1 MLNSRSVVHVFA
13 GCRWLLQLS
22 VCRMPLAPSLSVC
35 RMPWAPF
42 AGCLWLLFFFR
53 TPWSPFLEGNSE
65 ICTHGHLLFFWQSAG
80 FLFGPA
86 VSNHGLGWN
95 VCDSAFFGWDSNASC
110 DEKKEWIL
118 ICTCHEV
125 AWVRKTCEA
134 LAIKLLPSCCAFHH
148 FDRLSCLSIKF
159 VYEAFVH
166 YMFCLAV
173 PGDSEKKSPYVMTDD
188 FHLVKS
194 WGSCIGKSGLMNVNL
209 WAFMPPTCLD
219 TMWFGN
225 GTRIIES

>member
-1 MLNSRSVVHVFA
+1 MHKLGSNKKTIRESQTCAGWFDMESRMLNSRSVVHVFA

-53 TPWSPFLEGNSE
+53 TPRSPFLEGNSE

-86 VSNHGLGWN
+86 VSYHGLGRN
-95 VCDSAFFGWDSNASC
+95 FCDSALFGWDSNASC

-118 ICTCHEV
+118 IV
-125 AWVRKTCEA
+125 LVM
-134 LAIKLLPSCCAFHH
+134 KLLESGRHARHWQSSCFLVAAPFTILTACRVLVLSLFMRHLYIYYV
-148 FDRLSCLSIKF
+148 LSCNS
-159 VYEAFVH
+159 
-166 YMFCLAV
+166 
-173 PGDSEKKSPYVMTDD
+173 GDSEKKSPYVMTDD
-188 FHLVKS
+188 FHLVKW
-194 WGSCIGKSGLMNVNL
+194 WGSCIGK
-209 WAFMPPTCLD
+209 CLD
-219 TMWFGN
+219 
-225 GTRIIES
+225 